1 MSRVIIAG
9 AGAQGAIVA
18 DIVRGAVGFVDDVQ
32 EPGTLVL
39 LSTGLAGVSLA
50 AWRRNRRR

>member
-1 MSRVIIAG
+1 MKAVLFCFGLLAM
-9 AGAQGAIVA
+9 AQLALALDTV
-18 DIVRGAVGFVDDVQ
+18 VTP

>member
-1 MSRVIIAG
+1 MKAVLFCLGLFAM
-9 AGAQGAIVA
+9 AQFALALDTV
-18 DIVRGAVGFVDDVQ
+18 VTP

-50 AWRRNRRR
+50 AWRRNRRS

>member
-1 MSRVIIAG
+1 M
-9 AGAQGAIVA
+9 AQLALALDTV
-18 DIVRGAVGFVDDVQ
+18 VTP

-39 LSTGLAGVSLA
+39 LCTGLAGVSLA